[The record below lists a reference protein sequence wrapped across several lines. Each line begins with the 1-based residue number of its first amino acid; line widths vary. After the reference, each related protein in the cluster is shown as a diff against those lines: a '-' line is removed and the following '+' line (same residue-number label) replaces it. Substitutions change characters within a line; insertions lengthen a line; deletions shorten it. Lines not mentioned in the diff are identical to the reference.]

1 MSSAT
6 LIKRV
11 YKPLLF
17 AACLIPFAQLA
28 LSAFG
33 IGNTSL
39 GANPVEE
46 LLHALGLWSLRF
58 LVITLAITPLKDLLG
73 KPWPLAFRRMLGL
86 YAFFYALLHFLVWLL
101 IDRELYFTGQNALPG
116 ILEDIV
122 KRPFIT
128 IGFTAFVFLVPL
140 AITSTNGW
148 IRRLGAKRWQKLH
161 RLIYVI
167 AVLGAWHFYWLVKS
181 DVREPLIYATLITTL
196 LAWRA
201 WKARQRTLMRAKNT
215 SAELS

>member
-1 MSSAT
+1 MPSAT
-6 LIKRV
+6 LTKRI

-17 AACLIPFAQLA
+17 VACLIPLANLA

-33 IGNTSL
+33 IGNASL

-58 LVITLAITPLKDLLG
+58 LVLTLAITPLKELIG

-101 IDRELYFTGQNALPG
+101 IDRELYFAGKSALPG

-128 IGFTAFVFLVPL
+128 IGFAAFVLLMPL

-148 IRRLGAKRWQKLH
+148 IRRLSAKRWQTLH
-161 RLIYVI
+161 RVIYVI

-181 DVREPLIYATLITTL
+181 DVREPLIYASLVTAL
-196 LAWRA
+196 LAWRL
-201 WKARQRTLMRAKNT
+201 WKARQRASVRAKNV
-215 SAELS
+215 SAIQG

>member
-1 MSSAT
+1 MPSAT
-6 LIKRV
+6 LIKRI

-17 AACLIPFAQLA
+17 VACLIPLANLA

-33 IGNTSL
+33 IGNASL

-58 LVITLAITPLKDLLG
+58 LVLTLAITPLKELIG

-101 IDRELYFTGQNALPG
+101 IDRELYFTGKSALPG

-128 IGFTAFVFLVPL
+128 IGFAAFVLLIPL

-148 IRRLGAKRWQKLH
+148 IRRLSAKRWQKLH
-161 RLIYVI
+161 RLIYAI

-181 DVREPLIYATLITTL
+181 DVREPLIYASLVTAL
-196 LAWRA
+196 LAWRV
-201 WKARQRTLMRAKNT
+201 WKARQRALTRAKNAT
-215 SAELS
+215 AELI